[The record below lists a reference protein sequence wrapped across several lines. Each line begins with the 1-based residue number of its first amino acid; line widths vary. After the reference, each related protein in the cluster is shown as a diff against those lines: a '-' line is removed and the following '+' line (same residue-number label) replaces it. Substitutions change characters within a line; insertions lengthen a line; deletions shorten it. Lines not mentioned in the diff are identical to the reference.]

1 LHSKHQFSSSSSWSS
16 CIFLAFSVFLCI
28 VKCAVKRES
37 VVSVALDYGVFQFV
51 MMVFICCVTPKNN
64 IFIFSINERE
74 NCE

>member
-1 LHSKHQFSSSSSWSS
+1 
-16 CIFLAFSVFLCI
+16 VFLCI